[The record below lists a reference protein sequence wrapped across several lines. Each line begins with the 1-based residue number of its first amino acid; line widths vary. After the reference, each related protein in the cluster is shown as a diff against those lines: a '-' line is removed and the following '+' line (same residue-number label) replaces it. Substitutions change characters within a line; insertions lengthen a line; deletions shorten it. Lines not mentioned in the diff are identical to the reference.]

1 MSIELTEYQRGRGDA
16 QRAGIAPYFTTVA
29 HHAGI
34 THLARFACTRAQ
46 DAAYRATK
54 VRPEATALTDTEAL
68 GIYTGARAA
77 QLEETADTAEAH
89 NAALSALWTAASERG
104 WPGRGAA

>member
-1 MSIELTEYQRGRGDA
+1 MSIEVIEYQRGRGDA
-16 QRAGIAPYFTTVA
+16 QRAGVAPYFTTVA

-34 THLARFACTRAQ
+34 SHLARFAFTRAQ

-54 VRPEATALTDTEAL
+54 VRPEVTAFTDAEAL
-68 GIYTGARAA
+68 GNYTEARAA
-77 QLEETADTAEAH
+77 QLERAADTAEAH

>member
-1 MSIELTEYQRGRGDA
+1 MSIEIIEYQRGRGDA
-16 QRAGIAPYFTTVA
+16 GRAGIAPYFTTVA

-34 THLARFACTRAQ
+34 THLARFAFTRAQ

-54 VRPEATALTDTEAL
+54 VRPEATAFTDAEAL
-68 GIYTGARAA
+68 SNYAEARAA
-77 QLEETADTAEAH
+77 QLEETADAAEVH
-89 NAALSALWTAASERG
+89 NAALSVLWAAASERG

>member
-1 MSIELTEYQRGRGDA
+1 MSIEITEYQRGRGDA
-16 QRAGIAPYFTTVA
+16 QRAGIAPYFTTAA

-34 THLARFACTRAQ
+34 AHLARFAFARAQ

-54 VRPEATALTDTEAL
+54 VRPEATALTSAEAL
-68 GIYTGARAA
+68 DIYMETRAA
-77 QLEETADTAEAH
+77 QLEQAADAAEAH
-89 NAALSALWTAASERG
+89 NAALGSLWAVASERG